1 MTATKTL
8 RTLQSSASNAA
19 GATTTGTALDLR
31 TAFGGL
37 LIAVVTNGATGPTVA
52 ADLVVEVSGDNS
64 VWHEY
69 ARLTSNTG
77 NNVVTL
83 FRVPIPEAVMYVRTK
98 FTGNTGQAVTV
109 EAYLHELT
117 SVA

>member
-8 RTLQSSASNAA
+8 RTLQSSASNSA
-19 GATTTGTALDLR
+19 GGTTTGSALDLR

-37 LIAVVTNGATGPTVA
+37 LLAVITNGATGPTIA
-52 ADLVVEVSGDNS
+52 CDLVVEVSGDNS

-69 ARLTSNTG
+69 VRLTSNTG
-77 NNVVTL
+77 NNIVTT
-83 FRVPIPEAVMYVRTK
+83 FRAPIPETVMYVRSK

-117 SVA
+117 SIS